1 MTNKIKLK
9 KKTNIF
15 NKMFKDFSDLFLPVF
30 KLLFLFV
37 LFICLHV
44 GSFVLAYNFK
54 FFYQWVI
61 IYLLLYFLYRLSLKL
76 IGICKSEKLPIDDEE
91 ANELNIHNIRD
102 YLYFVRDY
110 MSCKI
115 PIILRPLF
123 FCKIFIFKLYLTNE
137 HLDYIEKLIKKEYGN
152 DAFIDFAN
160 FYLFEN
166 VSGDL
171 FCNLHVNDKSISLF
185 LNDKYVKSI
194 SNRRFCLM
202 HYSFGNICL
211 HIKFNLL

>member
-44 GSFVLAYNFK
+44 GSFILAYNFN
-54 FFYQWVI
+54 FFNQWAI
-61 IYLLLYFLYRLSLKL
+61 IYLLLHLLYLLSLKL
-76 IGICKSEKLPIDDEE
+76 IGIYKSEKLPIDDEE
-91 ANELNIHNIRD
+91 ANQLNIHNIRD

-160 FYLFEN
+160 VYLFEN

-185 LNDKYVKSI
+185 FNDKYVKSI
-194 SNRRFCLM
+194 SSRRFGLI
-202 HYSFGNICL
+202 HYNFGNIHL

>member
-1 MTNKIKLK
+1 MNDKIKLK

-15 NKMFKDFSDLFLPVF
+15 NKLSKNISEDFSDLFLPI
-30 KLLFLFV
+30 FLSV

-44 GSFVLAYNFK
+44 GSFILAYNFN
-54 FFYQWVI
+54 FFHQWAI
-61 IYLLLYFLYRLSLKL
+61 IYLLLHFLYSLWLKL
-76 IGICKSEKLPIDDEE
+76 IGIYKSEKLPIDDEE
-91 ANELNIHNIRD
+91 ANQLNIHNIRD

-123 FCKIFIFKLYLTNE
+123 LCKIFIFKLYLTDE
-137 HLDYIEKLIKKEYGN
+137 HFDYMEKLIKKQYGN
-152 DAFIDFAN
+152 DIFVDFAN
-160 FYLFEN
+160 VYLFEN

-185 LNDKYVKSI
+185 FNDKYVKSI
-194 SNRRFCLM
+194 SNRRFGLI
-202 HYSFGNICL
+202 HYNFGNIHL

>member
-15 NKMFKDFSDLFLPVF
+15 NKLFKDFLDLFLPVF
-30 KLLFLFV
+30 KLLF
-37 LFICLHV
+37 FICLHV

-61 IYLLLYFLYRLSLKL
+61 IYLLLHFLYSLSLKL
-76 IGICKSEKLPIDDEE
+76 IGIGKSEKLPIDDEE
-91 ANELNIHNIRD
+91 ANELNIHSIRD

-110 MSCKI
+110 ISCKI

-123 FCKIFIFKLYLTNE
+123 FSKFFIFKLYLTNE

-152 DAFIDFAN
+152 DVFIDFAN
-160 FYLFEN
+160 VYLFEN
-166 VSGDL
+166 VSNDL

-185 LNDKYVKSI
+185 FNDKYVKSI
-194 SNRRFCLM
+194 SNRRFGFI
-202 HYSFGNICL
+202 HYYFGNIHL

>member
-30 KLLFLFV
+30 KILFLFV

-54 FFYQWVI
+54 FFYQWAI
-61 IYLLLYFLYRLSLKL
+61 IYLLLHFLYSLSLKL
-76 IGICKSEKLPIDDEE
+76 IGIGKSEKLPIDDEE

-102 YLYFVRDY
+102 YLYFIRDY

-152 DAFIDFAN
+152 DVFIDFAN
-160 FYLFEN
+160 VYLFEN
-166 VSGDL
+166 VIGDL
-171 FCNLHVNDKSISLF
+171 FCNLHVNDKNISLF
-185 LNDKYVKSI
+185 LNDKYIKSI
-194 SNRRFCLM
+194 SNRRFGLM
-202 HYSFGNICL
+202 HYNFGNIHL

>member
-15 NKMFKDFSDLFLPVF
+15 NKLFKDFLDLFLPVF
-30 KLLFLFV
+30 KLLF
-37 LFICLHV
+37 FICLHV

-61 IYLLLYFLYRLSLKL
+61 IYLLLYFIYRLSLKL
-76 IGICKSEKLPIDDEE
+76 IGICKSENLPIDDEE
-91 ANELNIHNIRD
+91 ANKLNIHNIRD

-123 FCKIFIFKLYLTNE
+123 LYKIFIFKLYLTDE
-137 HLDYIEKLIKKEYGN
+137 HFDYIEKLIKKEYGN
-152 DAFIDFAN
+152 DIFIDFAN
-160 FYLFEN
+160 VYLFEN
-166 VSGDL
+166 VIGDL
-171 FCNLHVNDKSISLF
+171 FCNLHVNDKNISLF
-185 LNDKYVKSI
+185 LNDKYIKSI
-194 SNRRFCLM
+194 SNRRFGLM
-202 HYSFGNICL
+202 HYNFGNIHL

>member
-30 KLLFLFV
+30 KILFLFV

-54 FFYQWVI
+54 FLYQWVI
-61 IYLLLYFLYRLSLKL
+61 IYLFLFFLYSLSLKL
-76 IGICKSEKLPIDDEE
+76 IGICKSEKLPIDDDE

-102 YLYFVRDY
+102 YLYFIRDY

-123 FCKIFIFKLYLTNE
+123 FSKFFIFKLYLTNE

-160 FYLFEN
+160 VYLFEN

-171 FCNLHVNDKSISLF
+171 FCNLHVNDKNISLF
-185 LNDKYVKSI
+185 LNDKYIKSI
-194 SNRRFCLM
+194 SNRRFGLM
-202 HYSFGNICL
+202 HYNFGNIHL

>member
-15 NKMFKDFSDLFLPVF
+15 NKLFKDFLDLFLPVF
-30 KLLFLFV
+30 KILFLFV

-61 IYLLLYFLYRLSLKL
+61 IYLLLHFLYSLSLKL
-76 IGICKSEKLPIDDEE
+76 IGIGKSERLPIDDEE

-160 FYLFEN
+160 VYLFEN

-171 FCNLHVNDKSISLF
+171 LCNLHVNDKNISLF
-185 LNDKYVKSI
+185 LNDKYIKSI
-194 SNRRFCLM
+194 SNRRFGLM
-202 HYSFGNICL
+202 HYNFGNIHL

>member
-15 NKMFKDFSDLFLPVF
+15 NKLFKNISEDFSDLFLPI
-30 KLLFLFV
+30 FLFV

-44 GSFVLAYNFK
+44 GSFILAYNFN
-54 FFYQWVI
+54 FFHQWAI
-61 IYLLLYFLYRLSLKL
+61 IYLLLHFLYCLSLKL
-76 IGICKSEKLPIDDEE
+76 IGIYKSEKLPIDDEE

-102 YLYFVRDY
+102 YIYFVRDY

-123 FCKIFIFKLYLTNE
+123 LYKIFIFKLYLTDE
-137 HLDYIEKLIKKEYGN
+137 HFNYIEKLIKKEYGN
-152 DAFIDFAN
+152 DVFVDFAN
-160 FYLFEN
+160 VYLFEN

-185 LNDKYVKSI
+185 FNDKYVKSI
-194 SNRRFCLM
+194 SSRRFGLI
-202 HYSFGNICL
+202 HYNFGNIHL